1 MHRQGPHDPQ
11 RDATMATTLNPE
23 AAAPAFGR
31 ESRYGLD
38 NHGIRNPGTVY
49 WNLDPAVLVEH
60 AVRRGEGS
68 LADGGPF
75 NAVTQPHTGR
85 SPNDRFVVREPG
97 SEKDV
102 WWGKVNVAI
111 DPEKYDLLRAD
122 VIDHLEGQDL
132 FVRDMWAG
140 ADPAYRLPV
149 RVITP
154 NAWHNL
160 FAFNMFRRPDEAEL
174 DEMVPGFTIL
184 HAPEYEADP
193 ARHGTRTS
201 TFILINF
208 ARNEVL
214 IGGTRYAGEIKK
226 SVFGVLNYMLPL
238 QGVLSMHCSANVG
251 PQGDTALF
259 FGLSG
264 TGKTTLSADPERGLI
279 GDDEHGW
286 SDDGVFN
293 FEGGCYAKAVK
304 LSPEGEPEIYATTR
318 MFGTVLENCVLDE
331 HRRVDFD
338 DISITENTRIS
349 YPLPYI
355 HNFVPEARG
364 GHPKNVVFL
373 TADAY
378 GVLPPISRLTSE
390 QAMFYFLSGYTAKVA
405 GTERGVKEPQPTFS
419 ACFGA
424 AFLSLH
430 PGVYA
435 EMLGKRLEEHGSRV
449 WLVNT
454 GWTGGPYGTGER
466 MKLSYT
472 RAMVRA
478 ALAGQL
484 DDVETATAPFFRLQI
499 PTRVPGVPSEVL
511 NPRDTWPDRDAY
523 DAKARE
529 LADAFCT
536 NFEQF
541 ADRVPQAVRDAG
553 PKSSE

>member
-1 MHRQGPHDPQ
+1 
-11 RDATMATTLNPE
+11 MATTLNPDS
-23 AAAPAFGR
+23 AAPAFGR

-60 AVRRGEGS
+60 AVRRGEGH

-75 NAVTQPHTGR
+75 NAVTAPHTGR

-97 SEKDV
+97 SEENV

-111 DPEKYDLLRAD
+111 EQEKYDLLRGE
-122 VIDHLEGQDL
+122 VLEHLEGQDL
-132 FVRDMWAG
+132 YVRDMWAG
-140 ADPAYRLPV
+140 ADPGYRLPV

-160 FAFNMFRRPDEAEL
+160 FAYNMFRRPDETEL

-208 ARNEVL
+208 GAKEVL

-226 SVFGVLNYMLPL
+226 SVFGVLNYTLPM

-251 PQGDTALF
+251 PEGDTALF

-286 SDDGVFN
+286 SDAGVFN

-318 MFGTVLENCVLDE
+318 MFGTVLENLVLDA

-355 HNFVPEARG
+355 HNYVPEARG

-435 EMLGKRLEEHGSRV
+435 EMLGKKLEEHGSRV

-484 DDVETATAPFFRLQI
+484 DDVETATAPFFNLQI
-499 PTRVPGVPSEVL
+499 PTSVPGVPSEVL
-511 NPRDTWPDRDAY
+511 NPRDTWPDAAAY

-529 LADAFCT
+529 LADAFCR

-541 ADRVPQAVRDAG
+541 ADRVPEAVRNAG
-553 PKSSE
+553 PRSE